1 MSDKEVFKNAVISA
15 IKSTVRQG
23 KQSLSSNGDE
33 CAYRGCNGLR
43 CTLGH
48 MIDDNHYTGAIESTD
63 TDNPL
68 VILSVINSLGIG
80 ALSEKREGILSALQ
94 SVHDLS
100 GSYVDFVGLYSS
112 NLKDKV
118 KSGMLPQWTLEGL
131 TNQKAQ

>member
-23 KQSLSSNGDE
+23 KRSLNSGGE

-48 MIDDNHYTGAIESTD
+48 MIDYTHYTGAIESTD

-80 ALSEKREGILSALQ
+80 ALSEKRKGILSALQ